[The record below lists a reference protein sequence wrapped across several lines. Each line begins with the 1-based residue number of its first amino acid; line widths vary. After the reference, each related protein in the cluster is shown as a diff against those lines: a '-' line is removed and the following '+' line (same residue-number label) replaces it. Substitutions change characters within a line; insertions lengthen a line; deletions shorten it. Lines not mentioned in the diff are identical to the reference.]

1 MTVTDLWSAYVKIR
15 IYGAI
20 LYLLFYVS
28 VKLDLQTE
36 EQYNLSLSR
45 KTVLRG
51 IFRTLKKEVTGGG
64 ENYTVNNFMI
74 FDVHRINNVKCKRG

>member
-1 MTVTDLWSAYVKIR
+1 MTDLLSAYDKIR
-15 IYGAI
+15 IYEPI

-36 EQYNLSLSR
+36 EEYNLWLSM

-51 IFRTLKKEVTGGG
+51 IFRTLKKEVTGGWRKLHN
-64 ENYTVNNFMI
+64 ERL
-74 FDVHRINNVKCKRG
+74 HAL